1 MKFPLGRRIPLYY
14 SLSLSHSPYPVT
26 SGETSNGKIIESF
39 LAIAKDV
46 RACSFDRQL
55 QSKAIGNGFIQS
67 LARLSAQKASLG
79 TMIST

>member
-1 MKFPLGRRIPLYY
+1 MSIGKTHPLYY

-26 SGETSNGKIIESF
+26 SGETSNDKIIESL
-39 LAIAKDV
+39 LAIGKDV
-46 RACSFDRQL
+46 RACLYDRQL
-55 QSKAIGNGFIQS
+55 QSKAIGNGSVQS

>member
-1 MKFPLGRRIPLYY
+1 MKCPFGRHTSLYY

-55 QSKAIGNGFIQS
+55 QSKAIGNGFVQS
-67 LARLSAQKASLG
+67 LARLSAKRASLG
-79 TMIST
+79 PLIST